1 MTKYGIIAISALFSS
16 FVLANTQYTIQAKVE
31 DNQRVESF
39 PAFQVSEGSW
49 GTAKTDTCVYS
60 ARITQKEKGALL
72 LEGKMECHYG
82 NMSTYHEAMPG
93 FTMRPEGG
101 EASVIFEDDEDEEY
115 FWEYSIKIS
124 LTE

>member
-1 MTKYGIIAISALFSS
+1 MVRYGIIAISTFFSS
-16 FVLANTQYTIQAKVE
+16 FLLANTQYTIEAKVE

-72 LEGKMECHYG
+72 LEGKMECIYG
-82 NMSTYHEAMPG
+82 NMSIYHEAMPE
-93 FTMRPEGG
+93 FVMRPEGG
-101 EASVIFEDDEDEEY
+101 EASIIFEDDEES